1 MYPAEQLKLIIKTE
15 REIKITMTSEQQ
27 QYVNW
32 FRGSSPYIHSHRGRT
47 FVIYISGETI
57 IHSGFAH
64 LIHDIALLNSL
75 GVKLVLVHGARPQ
88 IKQHLQTLNIKSTF
102 KNGWR
107 ITPAQTLPG
116 IEQAVGQVRVN
127 IETQLS
133 KGLIN
138 TPMAGAALRVISG
151 NFVTARP
158 YGVHD
163 GIDFGFT
170 GDIRKVDTDAIQ
182 QQLALNNIVLLS
194 PIAYS
199 PSGEAFNCRA
209 EDVATAAAIA
219 LGADKLIFMMPANG
233 VLNKQQKVIHQLSLV
248 EAQALAKQE
257 HNDVITQL
265 HLCSGVSACKNGV
278 RRAHLISHE
287 TDGALLLELYTRD
300 GSGTMITTDTYEGLR
315 QANVNDVGGI
325 LELIQPLEDQQVLAH
340 RSREQLELEIEQFII
355 IERDGMIIACAA
367 LYPYDN
373 QCAEL
378 ACVAVHNNYQKQG
391 RAGEIIQHIQQQ
403 CLQQN
408 INTLFILTTHTA
420 HWFIEKGFVEGDLQQ
435 IPIQRRDMYN
445 TQRNSKIY
453 IKKI

>member
-1 MYPAEQLKLIIKTE
+1 
-15 REIKITMTSEQQ
+15 MTSQTQ
-27 QYVNW
+27 QYVDW

-47 FVIYISGETI
+47 FVIYVSGETI
-57 IHSGFAH
+57 IHEGFPH

-88 IKQHLQTLNIKSTF
+88 IKQQMETLKLKSEF
-102 KNGWR
+102 HNGWR
-107 ITPAQTLPG
+107 ITPAETLPG

-127 IETQLS
+127 IETHLS

-138 TPMAGAALRVISG
+138 TPMAGAALKVISG

-158 YGVHD
+158 YGVRD

-209 EDVATAAAIA
+209 EDVATITASA
-219 LGADKLIFMMPANG
+219 LGADKLIFMMPATG
-233 VLNKQQKVIHQLSLV
+233 VQNEQQQIIHQLSLG
-248 EAQALAKQE
+248 EAESLAQKK
-257 HNDVITQL
+257 HNDEITQL
-265 HLCSGVSACKNGV
+265 HLCSAVNACKKGV
-278 RRAHLISHE
+278 RRSHLISHE

-315 QANVNDVGGI
+315 QADINDVGGI
-325 LELIQPLEDQQVLAH
+325 LELIQPLEQQNILAH
-340 RSREQLELEIEQFII
+340 RSREQLELEIEQFSV

-367 LYPYDN
+367 LYPYDKH
-373 QCAEL
+373 CAEL
-378 ACVAVHNNYQKQG
+378 ACVAVHDDYQKQG
-391 RAGEIIQHIQQQ
+391 RAGELIQHIQQQ
-403 CLQQN
+403 CIQEN
-408 INTLFILTTHTA
+408 ITQLFILTTHTA
-420 HWFIEKGFVEGDLQQ
+420 HWFIEKGFVEGDLKQ

-445 TQRNSKIY
+445 AQRNSKIY
-453 IKKI
+453 IKSL

>member
-1 MYPAEQLKLIIKTE
+1 MSIEK
-15 REIKITMTSEQQ
+15 Q
-27 QYVNW
+27 QYVDW

-57 IHSGFAH
+57 THSGFAH

-88 IKQHLQTLNIKSTF
+88 IKQQLETLNIKSDF
-102 KNGWR
+102 HNGWR
-107 ITPAQTLPG
+107 ITPATILPG

-138 TPMAGAALRVISG
+138 TPMAGAALKVISG

-158 YGVHD
+158 YGIRE

-170 GDIRKVDTDAIQ
+170 GDIRKVDTNAIK
-182 QQLALNNIVLLS
+182 QQLELNNIVLLS

-209 EDVATAAAIA
+209 EDVATATAGA
-219 LGADKLIFMMPANG
+219 LGADKLIFMMPAVG
-233 VLNKQQKVIHQLSLV
+233 VNNEQKKIVHQLSLT
-248 EAQALAKQE
+248 EAESLAEKNY
-257 HNDVITQL
+257 NDELTQL
-265 HLCSGVSACKNGV
+265 HLCSAVNACKNGV

-315 QANVNDVGGI
+315 QANINDVGGI
-325 LELIQPLEDQQVLAH
+325 LELIQPLEDQHVLAH
-340 RSREQLELEIEQFII
+340 RSREQLELEIEQFTI

-373 QCAEL
+373 HCAEL
-378 ACVAVHNNYQKQG
+378 ACVAVHNDYQKQG
-391 RAGEIIQHIQQQ
+391 RAGELIQHIQQQ
-403 CLQQN
+403 CLQNDIQK
-408 INTLFILTTHTA
+408 LFILTTHTA
-420 HWFIEKGFVEGDLQQ
+420 HWFIEKGFIEGDLKQ

-445 TQRNSKIY
+445 AQRNSKIY
-453 IKKI
+453 IKTL

>member
-1 MYPAEQLKLIIKTE
+1 
-15 REIKITMTSEQQ
+15 MTSEQQ

-57 IHSGFAH
+57 MHNGFAH

-88 IKQHLQTLNIKSTF
+88 IKQQLKTLNIESAF
-102 KNGWR
+102 HNGWR
-107 ITPAQTLPG
+107 ITPSQTLPG

-138 TPMAGAALRVISG
+138 TPMAGAALKVISG

-158 YGVHD
+158 YGIRD
-163 GIDFGFT
+163 GVDFGFT
-170 GDIRKVDTDAIQ
+170 GDIRKVDTHAIK
-182 QQLALNNIVLLS
+182 QQLELNNIVLLS

-209 EDVATAAAIA
+209 EDVATAAAGA
-219 LGADKLIFMMPANG
+219 LGADKLIFMMPATG
-233 VLNKQQKVIHQLSLV
+233 VKDAQQNIAHQLSV
-248 EAQALAKQE
+248 SEAENLADKKY
-257 HNDVITQL
+257 NDEITQL
-265 HLCSGVSACKNGV
+265 HLCSAVNACKTGV

-315 QANVNDVGGI
+315 QANINDVGGI
-325 LELIQPLEDQQVLAH
+325 LELIQPLEDQHILAH
-340 RSREQLELEIEQFII
+340 RSREQLELEIEQFTV
-355 IERDGMIIACAA
+355 IERDGMIVACAA

-373 QCAEL
+373 DCAEL
-378 ACVAVHNNYQKQG
+378 ACVAVHNDYQKQG
-391 RAGEIIQHIQQQ
+391 RAGEIIQHIQQH
-403 CLQQN
+403 CIQQK
-408 INTLFILTTHTA
+408 ISTLFILTTHTA
-420 HWFIEKGFVEGDLQQ
+420 HWFIEKGFVEGDLKQ

-445 TQRNSKIY
+445 AQRNSKIY
-453 IKKI
+453 IKKL

>member
-1 MYPAEQLKLIIKTE
+1 MA
-15 REIKITMTSEQQ
+15 SEQQ

-32 FRGSSPYIHSHRGRT
+32 FRNSSPYIHSHRGRT
-47 FVIYISGETI
+47 FVIYVSGETI
-57 IHSGFAH
+57 IHEGFPH

-88 IKQHLQTLNIKSTF
+88 IKQQLETLKLKSEF
-102 KNGWR
+102 HNGWR
-107 ITPAQTLPG
+107 ITPAETLPG

-127 IETQLS
+127 IETHLS

-138 TPMAGAALRVISG
+138 TPMAGAALKVISG

-158 YGVHD
+158 YGVRD

-209 EDVATAAAIA
+209 EDVATITASA
-219 LGADKLIFMMPANG
+219 LGADKLIFMMPATG
-233 VLNKQQKVIHQLSLV
+233 VQNEQQQIIHQLSLG
-248 EAQALAKQE
+248 EAESLAQKK
-257 HNDVITQL
+257 HNDEITQL
-265 HLCSGVSACKNGV
+265 HLCSAVNACKKGV
-278 RRAHLISHE
+278 RRAHLISHK

-315 QANVNDVGGI
+315 QADINDVGGI
-325 LELIQPLEDQQVLAH
+325 LELIQPLEQQNILAH
-340 RSREQLELEIEQFII
+340 RSREQLELEIEQFSV

-367 LYPYDN
+367 LYPYDKH
-373 QCAEL
+373 CAEL
-378 ACVAVHNNYQKQG
+378 ACVAVHDDYQKQG
-391 RAGEIIQHIQQQ
+391 RAGELIQHIQQQ
-403 CLQQN
+403 CIQEN
-408 INTLFILTTHTA
+408 ITQLFILTTHTA
-420 HWFIEKGFVEGDLQQ
+420 HWFIEKGFVEGDLKQ

-445 TQRNSKIY
+445 AQRNSKIY
-453 IKKI
+453 IKSL

>member
-1 MYPAEQLKLIIKTE
+1 
-15 REIKITMTSEQQ
+15 MTSPTQ

-32 FRGSSPYIHSHRGRT
+32 FRNSSPYIHSHRGRT

-57 IHSGFAH
+57 IHNGFAH

-88 IKQHLQTLNIKSTF
+88 IKQHLNTLNIKSDF
-102 KNGWR
+102 HQGWR
-107 ITPAQTLPG
+107 MTPANTLPG

-133 KGLIN
+133 RGLIN
-138 TPMAGAALRVISG
+138 TPMAGAALKVISG

-158 YGVHD
+158 YGVRD

-170 GDIRKVDTDAIQ
+170 GDIRKVDTHAIK
-182 QQLALNNIVLLS
+182 QQLELNNIVLLS

-209 EDVATAAAIA
+209 EDVATATAAE
-219 LGADKLIFMMPANG
+219 LGADKLIFMMPATG
-233 VLNKQQKVIHQLSLV
+233 VKNAQQKIAHQLNIT
-248 EAQALAKQE
+248 EAEALANKK
-257 HNDVITQL
+257 HNDEITQL
-265 HLCSGVSACKNGV
+265 HLCSAVNACKNGV

-315 QANVNDVGGI
+315 QANVNDVAGI

-340 RSREQLELEIEQFII
+340 RSREQLELEIEQFTV
-355 IERDGMIIACAA
+355 IERDGMIVACAA

-373 QCAEL
+373 HCAEL
-378 ACVAVHNNYQKQG
+378 ACVAVHDDYQKQG
-391 RAGEIIQHIQQQ
+391 RAGELLHHIQQQ
-403 CLQQN
+403 CI
-408 INTLFILTTHTA
+408 INKISTLFILTTHTA
-420 HWFIEKGFVEGDLQQ
+420 HWFIEKGFIEGDLKQ

-445 TQRNSKIY
+445 AQRNSKIY
-453 IKKI
+453 IKKM

>member
-1 MYPAEQLKLIIKTE
+1 
-15 REIKITMTSEQQ
+15 MTSNKQ
-27 QYVNW
+27 QYVDW

-57 IHSGFAH
+57 THNGFPH

-88 IKQHLQTLNIKSTF
+88 IKQQLETLKIKSNF
-102 KNGWR
+102 HNGWR

-127 IETQLS
+127 IETHLS

-158 YGVHD
+158 YGIRD

-209 EDVATAAAIA
+209 EDVATATASA
-219 LGADKLIFMMPANG
+219 LKADKLIFMMSATG
-233 VLNKQQKVIHQLSLV
+233 VKNEQQKITHQLNLT
-248 EAQALAKQE
+248 EAELLSEKN
-257 HNDVITQL
+257 HNDEITQL
-265 HLCSGVSACKNGV
+265 HLCSAVNACKKGV

-315 QANVNDVGGI
+315 QANINDVGGI
-325 LELIQPLEDQQVLAH
+325 LELIQPLEQQHILAH
-340 RSREQLELEIEQFII
+340 RSREQLELEIEQFSI

-373 QCAEL
+373 HCAEL
-378 ACVAVHNNYQKQG
+378 ACVAVHHDYQKQG
-391 RAGEIIQHIQQQ
+391 RAGELIQHIQQQ
-403 CLQQN
+403 CIQQQ
-408 INTLFILTTHTA
+408 IKQLFILTTHTA
-420 HWFIEKGFVEGDLQQ
+420 HWFIEKGFIEGELKK
-435 IPIQRRDMYN
+435 IPIQRREMYN
-445 TQRNSKIY
+445 AQRNSKIY
-453 IKKI
+453 IKTL

>member
-1 MYPAEQLKLIIKTE
+1 
-15 REIKITMTSEQQ
+15 MTSEQQ

-57 IHSGFAH
+57 IHDGFAH

-88 IKQHLQTLNIKSTF
+88 IKQQLTTLNIASAF
-102 KNGWR
+102 HNGWR
-107 ITPAQTLPG
+107 ITPAKTLPG

-133 KGLIN
+133 RGLIN
-138 TPMAGAALRVISG
+138 TPMAGAALKVISG

-158 YGVHD
+158 YGVRD
-163 GIDFGFT
+163 GVDFGLT
-170 GDIRKVDTDAIQ
+170 GDIRKIDTHAIQ
-182 QQLALNNIVLLS
+182 QQLELQNIVLLS

-209 EDVATAAAIA
+209 EDVATEAAVA
-219 LGADKLIFMMPANG
+219 LGADKLIFMMPATG
-233 VLNKQQKVIHQLSLV
+233 VKDVQNNIIHQLSLL
-248 EAQALAKQE
+248 EAQSLADKE
-257 HNDVITQL
+257 LNDEITQL
-265 HLCSGVSACKNGV
+265 HLCSAINACKNGV
-278 RRAHLISHE
+278 RRTHLISHK

-315 QANVNDVGGI
+315 QANINDVGGI

-340 RSREQLELEIEQFII
+340 RSREQLELEIERFTV
-355 IERDGMIIACAA
+355 IERDGMIVACAA

-373 QCAEL
+373 NCAEL
-378 ACVAVHNNYQKQG
+378 ACVAVHNDYQKQG
-391 RAGEIIQHIQQQ
+391 RAGELLQHIQQQ
-403 CLQQN
+403 C
-408 INTLFILTTHTA
+408 IRDKISTLFILTTHTA
-420 HWFIEKGFVEGDLQQ
+420 HWFIEKGFVEGDLKQ

-445 TQRNSKIY
+445 AQRNSKIY
-453 IKKI
+453 IKNI

>member
-1 MYPAEQLKLIIKTE
+1 
-15 REIKITMTSEQQ
+15 MTSEQQ

-57 IHSGFAH
+57 IHEGFAH

-88 IKQHLQTLNIKSTF
+88 IKQQLETLKLKSEF
-102 KNGWR
+102 HNGWR
-107 ITPAQTLPG
+107 ITPSETLPG

-138 TPMAGAALRVISG
+138 TPMAGAALKVISG

-158 YGVHD
+158 YGVRD

-170 GDIRKVDTDAIQ
+170 GDIRKVDTAAIQ

-209 EDVATAAAIA
+209 EDVATITASA
-219 LGADKLIFMMPANG
+219 LGADKLIFMMLATG
-233 VLNKQQKVIHQLSLV
+233 VQNEQQQIIHQLSLG
-248 EAQALAKQE
+248 EAEALAQKK
-257 HNDVITQL
+257 HNDEITQL
-265 HLCSGVSACKNGV
+265 HLCSAVNACKKGV

-315 QANVNDVGGI
+315 QADINDVGGI
-325 LELIQPLEDQQVLAH
+325 LELIQPLEQQNILAH
-340 RSREQLELEIEQFII
+340 RSREQLELEIEQFTV

-367 LYPYDN
+367 LYPYDKH
-373 QCAEL
+373 CAEL
-378 ACVAVHNNYQKQG
+378 ACVAVHDDYQKQG
-391 RAGEIIQHIQQQ
+391 RAGELIQHIQQQ
-403 CLQQN
+403 CIKEN
-408 INTLFILTTHTA
+408 ITQLFILTTHTA
-420 HWFIEKGFVEGDLQQ
+420 HWFIEKGFIEGDLKQ

-445 TQRNSKIY
+445 AQRNSKIY
-453 IKKI
+453 IKNL

>member
-1 MYPAEQLKLIIKTE
+1 
-15 REIKITMTSEQQ
+15 MTSKKQ
-27 QYVNW
+27 QYVDW

-57 IHSGFAH
+57 NHAGFAH
-64 LIHDIALLNSL
+64 LIHDVALLNSL

-88 IKQHLQTLNIKSTF
+88 IKKQLETLKINSDF
-102 KNGWR
+102 HNGWR
-107 ITPAQTLPG
+107 ITPADTLPG

-127 IETQLS
+127 IETHLS
-133 KGLIN
+133 RGLIN
-138 TPMAGAALRVISG
+138 TPMAGAALKVISG

-158 YGVHD
+158 YGVRE

-182 QQLALNNIVLLS
+182 KQLELNNIVLLS

-209 EDVATAAAIA
+209 EDVATVTASA
-219 LGADKLIFMMPANG
+219 LGADKLIFMMPDAG
-233 VLNKQQKVIHQLSLV
+233 VKNEQQKIIHQLNLTEAESL
-248 EAQALAKQE
+248 ADKNQ
-257 HNDVITQL
+257 NDKITQL
-265 HLCSGVSACKNGV
+265 HLCSAVNACKKGV

-315 QANVNDVGGI
+315 QANINDVGGI
-325 LELIQPLEDQQVLAH
+325 LELIQPLEEQHILAH
-340 RSREQLELEIEQFII
+340 RSREQLELEIEQFTV

-373 QCAEL
+373 HCAEL
-378 ACVAVHNNYQKQG
+378 ACVAVHNDYQKQG
-391 RAGEIIQHIQQQ
+391 RAGELIQHIQQQ
-403 CLQQN
+403 CIKNDIKQ
-408 INTLFILTTHTA
+408 LFILTTHTA
-420 HWFIEKGFVEGDLQQ
+420 HWFIEKGFIEGDLKQ

-445 TQRNSKIY
+445 AQRNSKIY
-453 IKKI
+453 IKNL

>member
-1 MYPAEQLKLIIKTE
+1 
-15 REIKITMTSEQQ
+15 MTSPKQ
-27 QYVNW
+27 QYVDW

-57 IHSGFAH
+57 NHAGFAH

-88 IKQHLQTLNIKSTF
+88 IKQQLKTLNLKSTF
-102 KNGWR
+102 HNGWR
-107 ITPAQTLPG
+107 ITPAETLPG

-133 KGLIN
+133 KGLVN
-138 TPMAGAALRVISG
+138 TPMSGAALKVISG

-158 YGVHD
+158 YGIREGV
-163 GIDFGFT
+163 DFGFT

-182 QQLALNNIVLLS
+182 QQLTLNNIVLLS
-194 PIAYS
+194 PIGYS

-209 EDVATAAAIA
+209 EDVATAAAGA
-219 LGADKLIFMMPANG
+219 LGADKLIFMMPATG
-233 VLNKQQKVIHQLSLV
+233 VKNDQQKIIHQLNLSEAESLA
-248 EAQALAKQE
+248 EKKF
-257 HNDVITQL
+257 NDEITQL
-265 HLCSGVSACKNGV
+265 HLCSAVSACKKGV

-315 QANVNDVGGI
+315 QANINDVGGI
-325 LELIQPLEDQQVLAH
+325 LELIKPLEDQQILAH
-340 RSREQLELEIEQFII
+340 RSREQLELEIEQFTV
-355 IERDGMIIACAA
+355 IERDGMIVACAA

-378 ACVAVHNNYQKQG
+378 ACVAVHSDYQKQG
-391 RAGEIIQHIQQQ
+391 RAGELIQHIQEQCIQQ
-403 CLQQN
+403 K
-408 INTLFILTTHTA
+408 INRLFILTTHTA
-420 HWFIEKGFVEGDLQQ
+420 HWFIEKGFIEGDLKQ

-445 TQRNSKIY
+445 AQRNSKIY
-453 IKKI
+453 IKNL

>member
-1 MYPAEQLKLIIKTE
+1 MNSTK
-15 REIKITMTSEQQ
+15 Q

-57 IHSGFAH
+57 NHNGFAH

-88 IKQHLQTLNIKSTF
+88 IENHLNSLKIKSYF
-102 KNGWR
+102 HHDWR
-107 ITPAQTLPG
+107 ITPPQTLPA

-158 YGVHD
+158 YGVRD
-163 GIDFGFT
+163 GIDFEFT
-170 GDIRKVDTDAIQ
+170 GEVRKIDTKAIQ

-194 PIAYS
+194 PIGYS

-209 EDVATAAAIA
+209 EDIATATASA
-219 LGADKLIFMMPANG
+219 LSADKLIFMMPESG
-233 VLNKQQKVIHQLSLV
+233 VINEQNKIIAQLNLT
-248 EAQALAKQE
+248 EALALLEKN
-257 HNDVITQL
+257 HNDKTTQNHLQNAITA
-265 HLCSGVSACKNGV
+265 CNAGVARS
-278 RRAHLISHE
+278 HLISHQ

-300 GSGTMITTDTYEGLR
+300 GSGTMVTTDTYEGLR
-315 QANVNDVGGI
+315 QASVNDVGGI
-325 LELIQPLEDQQVLAH
+325 LELIQPLERDNILAH
-340 RSREQLELEIEQFII
+340 RSREQLELEIEKFIL

-367 LYPYDN
+367 LYPYNND
-373 QCAEL
+373 CAEL
-378 ACVAVHNNYQKQG
+378 ACVAVHQDYQKQG
-391 RAGEIIQHIQQQ
+391 RANELIQHIQQQ
-403 CLQQN
+403 CIEDGIHQ
-408 INTLFILTTHTA
+408 LFILTTHTA
-420 HWFIEKGFVEGDLQQ
+420 HWFIEKGFIEGDLKK
-435 IPIQRRDMYN
+435 IPIQRRDLYN
-445 TQRNSKIY
+445 AQRNSKIY
-453 IKKI
+453 IKIL